1 MDPSNGLYGTL
12 LICGNQT
19 KITRKFNEQTT
30 IEQVCEYVS
39 QSFDTSLP
47 TSYRIVYYDPTTMSF
62 VNLEHQLQNGFN
74 PFQLNSSM
82 GVRNRTDRIYLYVVS
97 NSHSQNGKTRI

>member
-1 MDPSNGLYGTL
+1 MDPSNGLCDTL
-12 LICGNQT
+12 LICGNQA
-19 KITRKFNEQTT
+19 KITRKFNEQTE
-30 IEQVCEYVS
+30 IEQVCEYAS

-62 VNLEHQLQNGFN
+62 VNLEDQLRNGFN

-82 GVRNRTDRIYLYVVS
+82 GVRNTTDCIHLYVVS
-97 NSHSQNGKTRI
+97 NSRSQNGKTRI